1 MYQIALLREGLLSLT
16 LLLNP
21 VPPIEPGLLVDYSQR
36 TEMNKQQFTKYVIE
50 PVLRSMGLYSEEAVR
65 LLLMIMAHESRKG
78 YYIKQ
83 TVGPAVGVYQMEPA
97 THDDIHKFL
106 TARNKRHLVTS
117 FLSVTP
123 VGVGGIP
130 QEMAGNMYYATAMA
144 RAFFLRFPE
153 SLPKGSDEELAKY
166 AKRRW
171 NTSAGKAT
179 WQDYLQAYQGWK

>member
-1 MYQIALLREGLLSLT
+1 MNSLLLSLT

-21 VPPIEPGLLVDYSQR
+21 VPYNEPGLLVDNSQR

-50 PVLRSMGLYSEEAVR
+50 PVLRSMGMYSEEAVR

-97 THDDIHKFL
+97 THADIVRFL
-106 TARNKRHLVTS
+106 KRKPDLYEAVNSWNCPNS
-117 FLSVTP
+117 FDEPES
-123 VGVGGIP
+123 
-130 QEMAGNMYYATAMA
+130 MMGNMYYATAMA

-153 SLPKGSDEELAKY
+153 ALPKGSDAELAAY
-166 AKRRW
+166 AKKRW

-179 WQDYLQAYQGWK
+179 ADDYLRAYQEWK

>member
-1 MYQIALLREGLLSLT
+1 MMTLTLCLT

-21 VPPIEPGLLVDYSQR
+21 VPLIEQGLLVESNQPQR
-36 TEMNKQQFTKYVIE
+36 IEMNKQQFTKFVIE

-97 THDDIHKFL
+97 THDDIIKFL
-106 TARNKRHLVTS
+106 KNRKPRVHKDVNNWSIIQDTVTES
-117 FLSVTP
+117 Y
-123 VGVGGIP
+123 
-130 QEMAGNMYYATAMA
+130 EMAGNMYYATAMA

-153 SLPKGSDEELAKY
+153 SLPKGSDEELARY
-166 AKRRW
+166 AKKRW

-179 WQDYLQAYQGWK
+179 WQDYLSAYQGWK

>member
-1 MYQIALLREGLLSLT
+1 MTSLYLSLL

-21 VPPIEPGLLVDYSQR
+21 VPPIEQGLLVDKQE
-36 TEMNKQQFTKYVIE
+36 TTQVMHKQQFRTLVIE
-50 PVLRSMGLYSEEAVR
+50 PVLKEMGMYSEEAVR
-65 LLLMIMAHESRKG
+65 LLLMIMAHESRQG

-97 THDDIHKFL
+97 THDDIRQFLMRKLLIDKVDYYRMRGAYL
-106 TARNKRHLVTS
+106 TAA
-117 FLSVTP
+117 
-123 VGVGGIP
+123 

-153 SLPKGSDEELAKY
+153 ALPKGSDAELAAY
-166 AKRRW
+166 AKKRW

-179 WQDYLQAYQGWK
+179 ADDYLKAYQAWK

>member
-1 MYQIALLREGLLSLT
+1 
-16 LLLNP
+16 
-21 VPPIEPGLLVDYSQR
+21 
-36 TEMNKQQFTKYVIE
+36 MNKQQFTKYVIE

-97 THDDIHKFL
+97 THDDIYRFL
-106 TARNKRHLVTS
+106 SMRGKEHLVSNFEVYQAS
-117 FLSVTP
+117 FSD
-123 VGVGGIP
+123 GAS
-130 QEMAGNMYYATAMA
+130 EMAGNMYYATAMA

-179 WQDYLQAYQGWK
+179 WQDYLKAYQEWK

>member
-1 MYQIALLREGLLSLT
+1 
-16 LLLNP
+16 
-21 VPPIEPGLLVDYSQR
+21 
-36 TEMNKQQFTKYVIE
+36 MNKQQFTKYVIE
-50 PVLRSMGLYSEEAVR
+50 PVLSSMGLYSEEAVR

-97 THDDIHKFL
+97 THDDIRQFL
-106 TARNKRHLVTS
+106 MRKLLIDKVEYLRMRGAYM
-117 FLSVTP
+117 
-123 VGVGGIP
+123 GAAE
-130 QEMAGNMYYATAMA
+130 EMAGNMYYATAMA

-179 WQDYLQAYQGWK
+179 WQDYLKAYQEWK